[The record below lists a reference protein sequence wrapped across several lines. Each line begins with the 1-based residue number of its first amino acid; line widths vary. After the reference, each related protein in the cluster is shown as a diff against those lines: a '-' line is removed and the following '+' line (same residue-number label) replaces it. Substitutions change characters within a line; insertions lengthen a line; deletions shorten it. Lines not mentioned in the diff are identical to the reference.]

1 LIIYCI
7 YLCFS
12 DGIDDLISVI
22 STDSRRHDFRS
33 RDMDIEDDR
42 ESLKSDLATLPDSSY
57 AGFERVLPPSS
68 TPNKPVQVGYK
79 RRGSNTLID
88 Y

>member
-1 LIIYCI
+1 
-7 YLCFS
+7 
-12 DGIDDLISVI
+12 
-22 STDSRRHDFRS
+22 
-33 RDMDIEDDR
+33 MDIEDDR

-79 RRGSNTLID
+79 RRGSNTLMD